1 MFLEL
6 TVVGLIL
13 LMEVV
18 AIASLNR
25 KILKL
30 LKKSEKEG
38 CGCSIWTFVF
48 FALLGLFEGTGFFKI
63 GVAPA
68 PLLRPHFVLLLLF
81 AFQCI
86 VVVILAIWKLV
97 RAVWQKKGFNKIDKN
112 ITEKN

>member
-1 MFLEL
+1 MLPEL
-6 TVVGLIL
+6 IVVGLFL

-25 KILKL
+25 EILKL

-63 GVAPA
+63 GVA

-112 ITEKN
+112 INEKN